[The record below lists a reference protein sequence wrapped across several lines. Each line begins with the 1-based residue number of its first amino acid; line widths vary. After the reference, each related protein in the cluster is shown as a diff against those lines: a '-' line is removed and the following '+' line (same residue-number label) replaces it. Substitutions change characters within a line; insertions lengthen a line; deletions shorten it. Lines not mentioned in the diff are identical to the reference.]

1 MNDYMGKF
9 SNDEGFAKGI
19 FGIHSPSTVFFD
31 MGSYII
37 ESPSK
42 LAAQVIAPDIAMIKY
57 YLDLTEMDQKLYAE
71 FNKSGQNVTNSINA
85 SMQDV
90 TNAIN
95 YCNINYCNQN
105 TSQVYNFDPIKVPL
119 PREEVNEE
127 SSIFEKILLW
137 LEDRVNEL
145 NDLLSMI
152 LE

>member
-1 MNDYMGKF
+1 MASPIRLIFQMWLSWRSQMNDYM
-9 SNDEGFAKGI
+9 
-19 FGIHSPSTVFFD
+19 
-31 MGSYII
+31 
-37 ESPSK
+37 
-42 LAAQVIAPDIAMIKY
+42 
-57 YLDLTEMDQKLYAE
+57 
-71 FNKSGQNVTNSINA
+71 NSINA

>member
-1 MNDYMGKF
+1 MNDYMSKF
-9 SNDEGFAKGI
+9 SNIK
-19 FGIHSPSTVFFD
+19 
-31 MGSYII
+31 
-37 ESPSK
+37 SPSK
-42 LAAQVIAPDIAMIKY
+42 LAAQDIAMIKC

-71 FNKSGQNVTNSINA
+71 FNKSCQNVTNSIDA
-85 SMQDV
+85 SMQNV

-95 YCNINYCNQN
+95 YCNTNYCDRNI
-105 TSQVYNFDPIKVPL
+105 SQVYNFDPIKVPL

>member
-1 MNDYMGKF
+1 MNVYIGKF
-9 SNDEGFAKGI
+9 SN
-19 FGIHSPSTVFFD
+19 
-31 MGSYII
+31 I

-42 LAAQVIAPDIAMIKY
+42 LAAKVIAPDIAMIKC
-57 YLDLTEMDQKLYAE
+57 YLDLAEMDQKLYSE
-71 FNKSGQNVTNSINA
+71 FDKSCQNVTNSINA
-85 SMQDV
+85 SMQNV

-95 YCNINYCNQN
+95 YCDRNA
-105 TSQVYNFDPIKVPL
+105 SQVYNFDPIKVPL
-119 PREEVNEE
+119 PREEVKEE

>member
-1 MNDYMGKF
+1 
-9 SNDEGFAKGI
+9 
-19 FGIHSPSTVFFD
+19 
-31 MGSYII
+31 
-37 ESPSK
+37 
-42 LAAQVIAPDIAMIKY
+42 
-57 YLDLTEMDQKLYAE
+57 MDQKLHAE
-71 FNKSGQNVTNSINA
+71 FNKSCQNVTNSINA

-95 YCNINYCNQN
+95 YCDRNA
-105 TSQVYNFDPIKVPL
+105 SQVCNFDPIKVPL
-119 PREEVNEE
+119 PREEVKEE

>member
-1 MNDYMGKF
+1 MNDYMGTF
-9 SNDEGFAKGI
+9 SN
-19 FGIHSPSTVFFD
+19 
-31 MGSYII
+31 I

-42 LAAQVIAPDIAMIKY
+42 LAAQVIVPEIATIKC
-57 YLDLTEMDQKLYAE
+57 YLDLIEMDQKLYAE
-71 FNKSGQNVTNSINA
+71 FNKSCQNVTNSINA

-95 YCNINYCNQN
+95 YCNQN
-105 TSQVYNFDPIKVPL
+105 TNQVYNFDPIKVPL
-119 PREEVNEE
+119 PREEVKEE

>member
-9 SNDEGFAKGI
+9 SN
-19 FGIHSPSTVFFD
+19 
-31 MGSYII
+31 I

-42 LAAQVIAPDIAMIKY
+42 LAAKVIAPDFDKSCQNAM
-57 YLDLTEMDQKLYAE
+57 
-71 FNKSGQNVTNSINA
+71 NSINA
-85 SMQDV
+85 SMQNV

-95 YCNINYCNQN
+95 YCNINYCDRNA
-105 TSQVYNFDPIKVPL
+105 SQICNFDPIKVPL

>member
-1 MNDYMGKF
+1 MNDYIGKF
-9 SNDEGFAKGI
+9 SN
-19 FGIHSPSTVFFD
+19 
-31 MGSYII
+31 I

-42 LAAQVIAPDIAMIKY
+42 LAAQVIAPDIAMIKC

-71 FNKSGQNVTNSINA
+71 LDKSCQNVTNSINA
-85 SMQDV
+85 SMRDV

-105 TSQVYNFDPIKVPL
+105 TNQVYNFDPIKVPL

>member
-1 MNDYMGKF
+1 MNDYMSKF
-9 SNDEGFAKGI
+9 SNIK
-19 FGIHSPSTVFFD
+19 
-31 MGSYII
+31 
-37 ESPSK
+37 SPSK
-42 LAAQVIAPDIAMIKY
+42 LAAQDIAMIKC

-71 FNKSGQNVTNSINA
+71 FNKSCQNVTNSINA

-95 YCNINYCNQN
+95 YCNINYCDRN
-105 TSQVYNFDPIKVPL
+105 TSQVCNFDPIKVPF
-119 PREEVNEE
+119 PSEEVKEE

-145 NDLLSMI
+145 NDLLSII

>member
-1 MNDYMGKF
+1 MNDYVSKF
-9 SNDEGFAKGI
+9 SNIK
-19 FGIHSPSTVFFD
+19 
-31 MGSYII
+31 
-37 ESPSK
+37 SPSK
-42 LAAQVIAPDIAMIKY
+42 VIAPDIAMIKC

-71 FNKSGQNVTNSINA
+71 IDKSCQNVTNSINA

-95 YCNINYCNQN
+95 YCNINYCDRNA
-105 TSQVYNFDPIKVPL
+105 SQVYNFDPIKVPL
-119 PREEVNEE
+119 PREEVKEE

-137 LEDRVNEL
+137 LEDQVNELNDLLKKILLWLEDQVNEL

>member
-1 MNDYMGKF
+1 MNDYIGKF
-9 SNDEGFAKGI
+9 SN
-19 FGIHSPSTVFFD
+19 
-31 MGSYII
+31 I

-42 LAAQVIAPDIAMIKY
+42 LAAQVIAPDIAMIKC
-57 YLDLTEMDQKLYAE
+57 YLDLVEMDQKLHVE
-71 FNKSGQNVTNSINA
+71 FGKSCQNVTNSINA

-105 TSQVYNFDPIKVPL
+105 ASQVYNFDPIKVPL

>member
-1 MNDYMGKF
+1 MNDYIGKF
-9 SNDEGFAKGI
+9 SN
-19 FGIHSPSTVFFD
+19 
-31 MGSYII
+31 I

-42 LAAQVIAPDIAMIKY
+42 LGTKVIAPDIVMIKC

-71 FNKSGQNVTNSINA
+71 FDKSCQNVTNSINA

-95 YCNINYCNQN
+95 YCNQN
-105 TSQVYNFDPIKVPL
+105 TSQVCNFDPIKVPL

>member
-1 MNDYMGKF
+1 MNDYMSKF
-9 SNDEGFAKGI
+9 SN
-19 FGIHSPSTVFFD
+19 
-31 MGSYII
+31 I

-42 LAAQVIAPDIAMIKY
+42 LAAQVIAPDIAMIKC

-71 FNKSGQNVTNSINA
+71 FNKSCQNVTNSINA

-90 TNAIN
+90 TNT
-95 YCNINYCNQN
+95 INYCNQN
-105 TSQVYNFDPIKVPL
+105 TSQIYNFDPIKVPL
-119 PREEVNEE
+119 PKEEVNEE

>member
-1 MNDYMGKF
+1 MNDYISKF
-9 SNDEGFAKGI
+9 SN
-19 FGIHSPSTVFFD
+19 
-31 MGSYII
+31 I

-42 LAAQVIAPDIAMIKY
+42 LAAQVIAPDIAMIKC

-71 FNKSGQNVTNSINA
+71 FNKSCQNVTNSINA

-105 TSQVYNFDPIKVPL
+105 TSQVCNFDPIKVPL
-119 PREEVNEE
+119 PREEVKEE

>member
-9 SNDEGFAKGI
+9 SN
-19 FGIHSPSTVFFD
+19 
-31 MGSYII
+31 I

-42 LAAQVIAPDIAMIKY
+42 LAAQAIVPEIAMIKC

-71 FNKSGQNVTNSINA
+71 FNKSCQNVTNPINA

-95 YCNINYCNQN
+95 YCDRN
-105 TSQVYNFDPIKVPL
+105 TNQVYNFDPIKVPL
-119 PREEVNEE
+119 PREKVKEE

>member
-1 MNDYMGKF
+1 MNDYMSKF
-9 SNDEGFAKGI
+9 SN
-19 FGIHSPSTVFFD
+19 
-31 MGSYII
+31 I

-42 LAAQVIAPDIAMIKY
+42 LAAQVIAPDIAMIKC

-71 FNKSGQNVTNSINA
+71 FNKSCQNVTNSINA

-95 YCNINYCNQN
+95 Y
-105 TSQVYNFDPIKVPL
+105 YNDPIKVPL